1 MVRGEAE
8 EDGGVG
14 DVREEEGEGEGHRKQ
29 RLLEAAPTADV
40 VEDIL
45 KVLDGLLLALS
56 TARV

>member
-1 MVRGEAE
+1 MVGGEVE

-14 DVREEEGEGEGHRKQ
+14 DVREEEGEGEGDAEQ